1 MKTTMLGDN
10 EKKILHFHL
19 QKAGIKENIQSI
31 STVGGGCINNCY
43 AIQFHTNE
51 KVFLKTNIN
60 EAKDNFEKEKFNLN
74 YLKGKSSLRIPE
86 VIALFEECD
95 KVYLVL
101 EYLERTVE
109 DDAFFLV
116 YGKGLAELH
125 KNTTSFFGWY
135 HDNYIGSLVQQNN
148 QRSTWSEFYIT
159 QRLDPLV
166 KECYD
171 KKMLDK
177 ISIRSFQNLYNRL
190 EDIYPNEPSAL
201 LHGDLWQGNRMPV
214 KEGAAVFDAAC
225 YYGHREM
232 DIAMNL
238 LFGHLPSSFFD
249 AYNSVYPLEKSFM
262 QRKDISQLYP
272 LLVHA
277 VLFGMSYIYDI
288 KSIIKKF

>member
-1 MKTTMLGDN
+1 MKTTMLSDN

-74 YLKGKSSLRIPE
+74 YLKGKSSLLIPE
-86 VIALFEECD
+86 VIALFEEYD

-109 DDAFFLV
+109 NDAFFLA

-148 QRSTWSEFYIT
+148 QCSTWSEFYIT

>member
-177 ISIRSFQNLYNRL
+177 ISICSFENLYNRL